1 MATIP
6 TPKTTPNIDNEL
18 ENKFRELHSLMLNP
32 QAEQVLASIEAQDLQ
47 ILAGESD
54 ARPLGWVAQL
64 LLCENVEQA
73 KALYGSDAETLNGLK
88 AAASVFKGIQGR
100 LVLELAKAHV
110 HGLAAWLPTSSG
122 YMLAQRWVTMSGI
135 KPATLESLGF
145 HGFEIRTS
153 TDGRPEW
160 GKLTVQ
166 ELIEGVAANEAI
178 LANFAFRR
186 ALMTGMAY
194 FYVWAFHQFGS
205 SADDLDMLDAA
216 DELLL
221 AAYGPEK
228 ARLADRS
235 DVRSSEPA
243 PTTNAPAKKK
253 PASKVK
259 AQQRGTDEYQ
269 RRQQDNDRRRGYVQE
284 GGRRKK

>member
-1 MATIP
+1 MPTIP

-18 ENKFRELHSLMLNP
+18 EDKFRELTSLMLNP

-47 ILAGESD
+47 ILAGQSD

-110 HGLAAWLPTSSG
+110 NGLMQWMTSSRG
-122 YMLAQRWVTMSGI
+122 LLEIFTVFMVGVNPS
-135 KPATLESLGF
+135 TLESLGF
-145 HGFEIRTS
+145 HGFELTDS
-153 TDGRPEW
+153 TDGRPQW
-160 GKLTVQ
+160 GKLSLA
-166 ELIEGVAANEAI
+166 ELIERVAADEAI

-186 ALMTGMAY
+186 ALMSGMSK
-194 FYVWAFHQFGS
+194 FYVKSFNDFGREES
-205 SADDLDMLDAA
+205 DVDLLDAA
-216 DELLL
+216 DELAL
-221 AAYGPEK
+221 AAFGPEK

-235 DVRSSEPA
+235 NIRSSEPA
-243 PTTNAPAKKK
+243 PTTKKAPAKKK
-253 PASKVK
+253 PESKVK
-259 AQQRGTDEYQ
+259 AQQRGLAHAAQKAEDPT
-269 RRQQDNDRRRGYVQE
+269 RKRGYE
-284 GGRRKK
+284 SA